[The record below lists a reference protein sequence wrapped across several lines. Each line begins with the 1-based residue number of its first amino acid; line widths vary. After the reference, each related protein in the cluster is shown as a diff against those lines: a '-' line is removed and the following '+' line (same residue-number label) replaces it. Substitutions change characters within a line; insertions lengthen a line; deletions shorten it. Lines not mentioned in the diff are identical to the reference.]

1 MTVSHFVMHKS
12 RMAAGKG
19 AHATRTLKEK
29 RITQTARHQNVNPDE
44 TIPAVA
50 AVNNVTLR
58 QHKEQASIE
67 KKTSFKKKRF
77 LSIATCL
84 LNLC

>member
-1 MTVSHFVMHKS
+1 MTVSHFDMHKS
-12 RMAAGKG
+12 RIAAGKG

-44 TIPAVA
+44 AIPAVA
-50 AVNNVTLR
+50 AVNSVTLR

-67 KKTSFKKKRF
+67 KKRVSKRKDF
-77 LSIATCL
+77 FQL
-84 LNLC
+84 LRAY